1 MKRRLEDMGDISSEG
16 SKTKQPTKQP
26 SSTFK
31 PSTKIGDHI
40 TNNDIAATASAMS
53 NSRLRTYE
61 MTSPS
66 PTAHLAKTNKSG
78 DSNTID
84 SDQDEMDMED
94 EFDKPAER
102 GGGSGVE
109 GVGKRRA
116 KSAEGVGKRRTKSFK
131 MCKVT
136 KSFEVDGVNY
146 TIAELRPFF
155 TRPFT
160 EAAKVLGLSVGR
172 MSRACRT
179 CQLHRWPYR
188 KLWGISHNIKSLERI
203 IEDTKHEHEDIFRNQ
218 IKFLAKRHQ
227 EIIDFPEKI
236 YTPPENESSTQCVSS
251 LETSSS
257 SSSSSSSRFLF
268 ASKQNEMQMNSSFG
282 ANVGPATQIRQSRM
296 MGSVQLLER
305 IESVIEEIK
314 TIEVEQALLQQ
325 RSREL

>member
-1 MKRRLEDMGDISSEG
+1 
-16 SKTKQPTKQP
+16 
-26 SSTFK
+26 
-31 PSTKIGDHI
+31 
-40 TNNDIAATASAMS
+40 
-53 NSRLRTYE
+53 
-61 MTSPS
+61 
-66 PTAHLAKTNKSG
+66 LAEPNKSG
-78 DSNTID
+78 DSDAID

-160 EAAKVLGLSVGR
+160 EAAKALGLSVGR
-172 MSRACRT
+172 MTRACRT

-203 IEDTKHEHEDIFRNQ
+203 ILETKLEHDKEIFRNQ
-218 IKFLAKRHQ
+218 IKTLAKRHQ

-236 YTPPENESSTQCVSS
+236 YTPPENESSTKFDHS

-257 SSSSSSSRFLF
+257 SSSSSPFLF
-268 ASKQNEMQMNSSFG
+268 ASQQKEMQMNSSFR
-282 ANVGPATQIRQSRM
+282 ADVGLATQIPQSRR
-296 MGSVQLLER
+296 MGSVHFLER
-305 IESVIEEIK
+305 IEAVVEEMKIIEM
-314 TIEVEQALLQQ
+314 EQALLQQ

>member
-1 MKRRLEDMGDISSEG
+1 MGDISFEG
-16 SKTKQPTKQP
+16 SKTKQPE
-26 SSTFK
+26 
-31 PSTKIGDHI
+31 HI
-40 TNNDIAATASAMS
+40 TNKDTAATASSASSMN
-53 NSRLRTYE
+53 NSRLSTNE
-61 MTSPS
+61 VISPS
-66 PTAHLAKTNKSG
+66 PTAHLENTNKPA
-78 DSNTID
+78 DSDTID
-84 SDQDEMDMED
+84 SDQDEMDIED

-102 GGGSGVE
+102 GGSSGVE
-109 GVGKRRA
+109 GVGTRRA
-116 KSAEGVGKRRTKSFK
+116 KSAEGVGKRRAKIFK

-188 KLWGISHNIKSLERI
+188 KLWGISHTIKSLERI
-203 IEDTKHEHEDIFRNQ
+203 IEETKLEHDKDIFRNQ
-218 IKFLAKRHQ
+218 IKTLAKRHQ

-236 YTPPENESSTQCVSS
+236 YTPPENESSTKCDPS
-251 LETSSS
+251 LETL
-257 SSSSSSSRFLF
+257 SSSSSSSRSLF
-268 ASKQNEMQMNSSFG
+268 ASKQKEMQMNSSFR
-282 ANVGPATQIRQSRM
+282 ANVGPSTQIPQSRM

-305 IESVIEEIK
+305 IESVVEEMK
-314 TIEVEQALLQQ
+314 TIEVEQGLLQQ